1 MLTSNRKIKLYFNK
15 LNNLE
20 EMGEFLEPYDLL
32 SLNPEE
38 IENLNRPIT
47 SKEIDSLLSIPGLR
61 FDPQS
66 GT

>member
-1 MLTSNRKIKLYFNK
+1 MLTSNSKIKLYFNK

-47 SKEIDSLLSIPGLR
+47 SKEIDSLLSLPGLR

>member
-47 SKEIDSLLSIPGLR
+47 SEETN
-61 FDPQS
+61 Q
-66 GT
+66 

>member
-47 SKEIDSLLSIPGLR
+47 SKEIDSLLSLPGLR